1 LQEAPWTVF
10 FPWWSETRPTPPKP
24 REKGGRWWLHMDEK
38 VESINELREILLRFM
53 YIGRHD
59 DCTWMKVESINEL
72 CKIFFLLK
80 QKVHPYG
87 TLFYPIIVI
96 PIWTIDSLDVT
107 PWRLHM
113 DESRRTSMSC
123 AKRYFYSK
131 IRTFVHTGHYSV
143 L

>member
-1 LQEAPWTVF
+1 VVV
-10 FPWWSETRPTPPKP
+10 RNPTHTQKP

-38 VESINELREILLRFM
+38 VESINELRKILLRFVHT
-53 YIGRHD
+53 GRHD

-96 PIWTIDSLDVT
+96 PIYELYSLDVT

-123 AKRYFYSK
+123 AKRYFYS